1 MDYFW
6 VSNVKHV
13 QSKQDNLR
21 QDQFIL
27 SILNSKDV
35 HQILPT
41 LHNTYTRIHS
51 TLISTWRRKILFLP
65 NRDNFSGG
73 RTRRQVGESL
83 RIDRSGAA
91 PLLADEFLAGVYWL
105 AKALS
110 PSLWKERR
118 PARWLFP
125 LKNISPP
132 CHHSHRGVELIIEQT
147 AWYLTY
153 VHRLFPSA
161 EREDRA
167 APRPPR
173 RFARENSHEEE
184 IYNSRA
190 FLRDNTCNLQ
200 LIIG

>member
-1 MDYFW
+1 MLNMFKVNKIRSIYPIDLKFERRPPNS
-6 VSNVKHV
+6 SN
-13 QSKQDNLR
+13 
-21 QDQFIL
+21 FIQYLHKNSFHRL
-27 SILNSKDV
+27 SF
-35 HQILPT
+35 P
-41 LHNTYTRIHS
+41 
-51 TLISTWRRKILFLP
+51 P
-65 NRDNFSGG
+65 GG
-73 RTRRQVGESL
+73 ERFYSYLTVTIFQEGESL